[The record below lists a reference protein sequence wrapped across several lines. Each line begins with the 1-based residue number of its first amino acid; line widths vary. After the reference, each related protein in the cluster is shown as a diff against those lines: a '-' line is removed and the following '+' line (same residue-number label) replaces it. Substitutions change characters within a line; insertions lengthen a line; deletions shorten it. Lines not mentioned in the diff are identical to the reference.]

1 MRHEDETVL
10 INANWM
16 PFKYFCSRFSYF
28 YTQRIEVFYKIDLY
42 DINSPVVKKASCYGL
57 RKSLN
62 SVSRPRTEQGCRSLK
77 QKAAISWYSL
87 SDTILT
93 A

>member
-1 MRHEDETVL
+1 MQIGCHSNIFVQGYRSLYITYR
-10 INANWM
+10 A
-16 PFKYFCSRFSYF
+16 
-28 YTQRIEVFYKIDLY
+28 FYKIDLY
-42 DINSPVVKKASCYGL
+42 DINSPVVTKAYCYSL

-62 SVSRPRTEQGCRSLK
+62 FVSRPRTEQGCRSLK
-77 QKAAISWYSL
+77 QKAAVSWNSL